1 MTYQTMQ
8 RIAFLGKL
16 SSVFINMQKGIF
28 IKWLFVEEIQDFYD
42 VSNEMKNEKRNK
54 TIGDQNF
61 SLYNKNYFAIKQE
74 WIIIIS
80 LSNIGI

>member
-1 MTYQTMQ
+1 MNVDCLMTYQTMQ

-54 TIGDQNF
+54 QC
-61 SLYNKNYFAIKQE
+61 
-74 WIIIIS
+74 
-80 LSNIGI
+80 